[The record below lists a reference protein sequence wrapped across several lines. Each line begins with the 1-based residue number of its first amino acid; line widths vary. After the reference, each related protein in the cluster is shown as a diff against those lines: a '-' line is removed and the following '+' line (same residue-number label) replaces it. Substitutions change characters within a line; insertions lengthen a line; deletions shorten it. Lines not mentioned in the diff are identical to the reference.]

1 MILGNYAR
9 QSTVEL
15 NMTNRALQIRRRRRQ
30 SLPLIAAMCVLVL
43 ILPCRADTPV
53 VAAARIGRGD
63 VSRDL
68 SFDAELRPF
77 QEVELHAKVTGY
89 LQTLTVDAGDRV
101 KEGQVIAT
109 LEVPEL
115 QMEIEH
121 AKASERR
128 GHAEITRAQA
138 AYDEVHLAYTRLMAT
153 DKAQPHLIAQQDIDA
168 AKARDRSAEA
178 AIDAAK
184 EQTNVAEADVRKLQA
199 TLEYSKITAPFTGVI
214 TKRYVDPGA
223 LIQAGTSTGAMSVV
237 RLSQND
243 KLRLVFPVS
252 MSYVARIKVG
262 DPVEIRVSSM
272 DRTLNGTV
280 ARFSRKVETAT
291 RTMETEVDVPNTD
304 LSLIPGIYATAILKA
319 DRRSGVL
326 LAPIEAVLR
335 DKDGASVYVIT
346 REHKI
351 EARKAV
357 LGQETP
363 SMVEILAGVSENEVV
378 LVGSRSQVQPGQ
390 VVEPKLIEPSIA
402 PVEAR
407 VSPTA
412 KAP

>member
-1 MILGNYAR
+1 
-9 QSTVEL
+9 
-15 NMTNRALQIRRRRRQ
+15 MTNQGQSFRRRRCR
-30 SLPLIAAMCVLVL
+30 LPFVAAACALL
-43 ILPCRADTPV
+43 ANFSCRAETPV
-53 VAAARIGRGD
+53 VAAARIERGD
-63 VSRDL
+63 VSREL

-89 LQTLTVDAGDRV
+89 LQTLTVDAGDSV

-121 AKASERR
+121 AKASQRR
-128 GHAEITRAQA
+128 STSEIARAQA
-138 AYDEVHLAYTRLMAT
+138 AYDEVHLVYTRLMAT

-168 AKARDRSAEA
+168 ARARDRSAEA
-178 AIDAAK
+178 TIDSAK
-184 EQTNVAEADVRKLQA
+184 EQANVSEADVRKLQA

-262 DPVEIRVSSM
+262 DPVEIHVTSM
-272 DRTLNGTV
+272 DRTLKGVV

-291 RTMETEVDVPNTD
+291 RTMDTEVDVPNTD
-304 LSLIPGIYATAILKA
+304 LSLIPGIYATATLKA
-319 DRRSGVL
+319 DRRTGVL
-326 LAPIEAVLR
+326 LAPIESVLR
-335 DKDGASVYVIT
+335 EKGGASVYVINQ
-346 REHKI
+346 EHKI
-351 EARKAV
+351 EVRKAT
-357 LGQETP
+357 LGQETA
-363 SMVEILAGVSENEVV
+363 SKVEILDGVSENEVV

-390 VVEPKLIEPSIA
+390 VVEPKLVEAASV
-402 PVEAR
+402 PVEGLSAK
-407 VSPTA
+407 TA

>member
-1 MILGNYAR
+1 MMN
-9 QSTVEL
+9 Q
-15 NMTNRALQIRRRRRQ
+15 ALQPLRTPQ
-30 SLPLIAAMCVLVL
+30 YGLPLMATAFALL
-43 ILPCRADTPV
+43 LSQPCRADTPV
-53 VAAARIGRGD
+53 AAAARIERGD

-89 LQTLTVDAGDRV
+89 LQTLTVDAGDSV

-115 QMEIEH
+115 KMEIEH

-128 GHAEITRAQA
+128 GHSEIERAKA
-138 AYDEVHLAYTRLMAT
+138 AYDEVHLVYTRLMAT

-178 AIDAAK
+178 AIDSAK
-184 EQTNVAEADVRKLQA
+184 EQANVAEADVRKLQA
-199 TLEYSKITAPFTGVI
+199 TLEYSRITAPFTGVI

-252 MSYVARIKVG
+252 MSYVAHIKVG

-272 DRTLNGTV
+272 DRTLTGVV

-304 LSLIPGIYATAILKA
+304 LSLIPGIYATAVLKA
-319 DRRSGVL
+319 DRRTGVL
-326 LAPIEAVLR
+326 LAPIESVLR
-335 DKDGASVYVIT
+335 EKGGASVYIINT
-346 REHKI
+346 DHKI
-351 EARKAV
+351 EVRQV
-357 LGQETP
+357 SLGQETP
-363 SMVEILAGVSENEVV
+363 SMVEILGGVSENEMV

-390 VVEPKLIEPSIA
+390 VVEPKVIEPAGA
-402 PVEAR
+402 PEKAKAPR
-407 VSPTA
+407 TA
-412 KAP
+412 KAS

>member
-1 MILGNYAR
+1 MKKQTLGP
-9 QSTVEL
+9 
-15 NMTNRALQIRRRRRQ
+15 
-30 SLPLIAAMCVLVL
+30 LPLMAVACALSL
-43 ILPCRADTPV
+43 SQSCRADTPV
-53 VAAARIGRGD
+53 VAAARIERGD
-63 VSRDL
+63 VSREL

-89 LQTLTVDAGDRV
+89 LQTLTVDAGDSV

-128 GHAEITRAQA
+128 SASEIARAQA
-138 AYDEVHLAYTRLMAT
+138 AYDEVHLVYTRLVAT

-168 AKARDRSAEA
+168 ARARDRSAEA
-178 AIDAAK
+178 TIDSAK
-184 EQTNVAEADVRKLQA
+184 EQANVSQADVRKLQA

-262 DPVEIRVSSM
+262 DPVEIHVTSM
-272 DRTLNGTV
+272 DRTLKGVV

-291 RTMETEVDVPNTD
+291 RTMDTEVDVPNTD
-304 LSLIPGIYATAILKA
+304 LSLIPGIYATATLKA
-319 DRRSGVL
+319 DRRTGVL
-326 LAPIEAVLR
+326 LAPIESVLR
-335 DKDGASVYVIT
+335 EKGGASVYVINK
-346 REHKI
+346 EHKI
-351 EARKAV
+351 EVRKTM
-357 LGQETP
+357 LGQET
-363 SMVEILAGVSENEVV
+363 SSKVEIIEGVSENEIV

-390 VVEPKLIEPSIA
+390 VVEPKLVEAASV
-402 PVEAR
+402 PVEGQPA
-407 VSPTA
+407 STA